1 VSDLVVEYF
10 SDVVNVNFTAEM
22 ENDLDKIANGNM
34 EWLDTVRTFYETFE
48 PQLKHA
54 QNEMPEQ
61 KAELE
66 KVGKICPECGQELVI
81 RWGRYGKFISCSGF
95 PACRHTEAFLEKTGV
110 TCPKDGG
117 NIVVRKSRRGR
128 VFYGCENY
136 PNCDFTSWKEPVKY
150 ACPSCK
156 GMLVVLNKREYQCM
170 DCESTFLQ
178 AEFSDVAEETA

>member
-1 VSDLVVEYF
+1 MVEYF

-22 ENDLDKIANGNM
+22 ESDLDQIANGKM
-34 EWLDTVRTFYETFE
+34 EWVDTIRTFYDTFE

-54 QNEMPEQ
+54 QKEMPEQ

-66 KVGKICPECGQELVI
+66 KIGKICPECGQELVI
-81 RWGRYGKFISCSGF
+81 RWGRYGKFVSCSGF
-95 PACRHTEAFLEKTGV
+95 PACRHTEAFLEKIGV
-110 TCPKDGG
+110 ACPKDGG
-117 NIVVRKSRRGR
+117 EIVLRKSRRGR

-136 PNCDFTSWKEPVKY
+136 PNCDFTSWKQPVKH

-156 GMLVVLNKREYQCM
+156 GLLVVSNKREYQCL

-178 AEFSDVAEETA
+178 AEFSDVLEEAA